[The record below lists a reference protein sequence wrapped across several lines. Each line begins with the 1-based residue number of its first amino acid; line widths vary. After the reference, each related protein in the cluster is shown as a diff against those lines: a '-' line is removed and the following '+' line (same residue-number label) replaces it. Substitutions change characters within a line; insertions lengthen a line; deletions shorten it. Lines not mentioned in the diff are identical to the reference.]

1 MGGFIGYIKSSH
13 AVGLELHAEGC
24 SISGTIQNETPGG
37 WQRMINP
44 YIGSANT
51 SPVSLEDHV
60 CTNTLTSE
68 NGVTTGFKYPKQTL
82 DNLKKQ

>member
-44 YIGSANT
+44 YIGQVASNIHL
-51 SPVSLEDHV
+51 SLQDHV
-60 CTNTLTSE
+60 CENTLSVI
-68 NGVTTGFKYPKQTL
+68 GTTPGFKYPDQRLNYKV
-82 DNLKKQ
+82 N